1 MNATVKA
8 VLAAGVLGGLALSGC
23 KKEQAPAAAE
33 DDFVLSEVKVEPRG
47 EAAPSAPAAAP
58 APAPA
63 EAAAPRPFTVRV
75 ATVSTAAADVAK
87 GQELFGT
94 KGCTACHKVGG
105 GKLVGPDLKGVTAR
119 REQGWVEA
127 MILEPERMLRE
138 DATAKELLKTHLV
151 PMPNQGVDP
160 DKELPLLLAYL
171 KSVEK

>member
-1 MNATVKA
+1 MKVFTRAA
-8 VLAAGVLGGLALSGC
+8 MAAGALGVFALGGC
-23 KKEQAPAAAE
+23 KKEQPAAE
-33 DDFVLSEVKVEPRG
+33 DDFVLSEVK
-47 EAAPSAPAAAP
+47 PAEKPATGAP

-63 EAAAPRPFTVRV
+63 VPAPAAPAAAPRALRV
-75 ATVSTAAADVAK
+75 ASISLAPSDVAK
-87 GQELFGT
+87 GQELFNT

-119 REQGWVEA
+119 REQLFIEG

-138 DATAKELLKTHLV
+138 SDTAKELLKTHLV

-160 DKELPLLLAYL
+160 DKELPFLLAFL